1 MTSLQK
7 GLYECADSNG
17 DLGRSKCLI
26 GGIAEDIGWCR
37 SNTNGTL
44 ASQTALFFLHVDIDE
59 RRSNTQTSG
68 GILISMKRE
77 RITDGQHLILAWWRE
92 SASWTDSIDL
102 AMTKWKRCRQMAS
115 HHVTIDKRRH
125 GRTAR
130 WLWLDEVKASQM
142 NLTTVCGHQ
151 AMVLRCDEGMASQ
164 HHERLSN
171 PSVTMRAPSS

>member
-1 MTSLQK
+1 MTVGVDGSRISMAKHLLTRHVPYTTGTCNEDVDEEVGADNNRTNVALAPPSDDESTIDPVDMMTSLQK

-77 RITDGQHLILAWWRE
+77 RITDGQHLILA
-92 SASWTDSIDL
+92 
-102 AMTKWKRCRQMAS
+102 
-115 HHVTIDKRRH
+115 
-125 GRTAR
+125 
-130 WLWLDEVKASQM
+130 
-142 NLTTVCGHQ
+142 
-151 AMVLRCDEGMASQ
+151 
-164 HHERLSN
+164 
-171 PSVTMRAPSS
+171 